1 MYNKNRGYQTQA
13 LRVLTTGSALRT
25 LPAHSAPPV
34 IRHTTFSTLS
44 LRANILNQILRPQE
58 APGFGEYDGGRARSM
73 QRLPRTLLPPAQP
86 GHRGMPGGCDSHV
99 PGVAASRMPAGS
111 TWPLRARRWAS
122 QNHAAAAPYAVP
134 ACSAWTPRDARR
146 VRQSCAWLSCV
157 TDACGKHLASES
169 SAVGESEPCSSCP
182 VRCSRLLS
190 LDTGG
195 CGGHVPGVAESRM
208 PAVARGVGCSP
219 AWVTPRS
226 RRPSRGELPAGPL
239 GADAM

>member
-1 MYNKNRGYQTQA
+1 MFVCPYLFPWFNCCPQLLCISAITLSYFDSFARAPTSITRRLNLYNKNRGYQTQA

-86 GHRGMPGGCDSHV
+86 GHRGMPSGCDSHV
-99 PGVAASRMPAGS
+99 PGLAASRMPAGS

-122 QNHAAAAPYAVP
+122 QNHAAAAPYAAP
-134 ACSAWTPRDARR
+134 ACSAWTPAGAAAM
-146 VRQSCAWLSCV
+146 C
-157 TDACGKHLASES
+157 LA
-169 SAVGESEPCSSCP
+169 
-182 VRCSRLLS
+182 
-190 LDTGG
+190 
-195 CGGHVPGVAESRM
+195 
-208 PAVARGVGCSP
+208 
-219 AWVTPRS
+219 
-226 RRPSRGELPAGPL
+226 
-239 GADAM
+239 